1 MKKKLICTA
10 IILTM
15 ITSLTAC
22 GSNSASD
29 AASDNGSMAVS
40 TETATDS
47 EAEKETTETAS
58 TLSANN
64 KGDASDSTNKPAM
77 NNSTSSTNDS
87 KPNSTTESTAPATE
101 APRQDSHTTAQA
113 PATTRQPATEQP
125 TTTASP
131 ATTETPAAPA
141 TENRECPRSSTGKH
155 KWHEIYSTTTVV
167 DQEAWDETTPTGEYY
182 TTLEKH
188 LYSYAMSNEGFNSK
202 ILYTVDI
209 TDMSRE
215 QLRQYEIGHN
225 LKSNCLDACWSDYIE
240 VPDYNNPIYTTV
252 HHDAVTHTERVLDYT
267 ECTVCGAMK

>member
-10 IILTM
+10 IVLTM

-22 GSNSASD
+22 GSNTTSD
-29 AASDNGSMAVS
+29 VISDDDSMAVS
-40 TETATDS
+40 TEIATDG
-47 EAEKETTETAS
+47 EAEKATNETDS
-58 TLSANN
+58 SSLSANN
-64 KGDASDSTNKPAM
+64 KEGASNSTNKPAT

-101 APRQDSHTTAQA
+101 APRQDSHTTVQT
-113 PATTRQPATEQP
+113 PATTEQPATEHP
-125 TTTASP
+125 TTT
-131 ATTETPAAPA
+131 TPTAPA
-141 TENRECPRSSTGKH
+141 TENRECPRSSTGNH
-155 KWHEIYSTTTVV
+155 KWREVYSTTTVV

-209 TDMSRE
+209 TGMSRE
-215 QLRQYEIGHN
+215 QLRQYEIDNN
-225 LKSNCLDACWSDYIE
+225 LQSNCLDACWVDYIE

-267 ECTVCGAMK
+267 ECTVCGAHK

>member
-29 AASDNGSMAVS
+29 AASDDGSMAVS
-40 TETATDS
+40 TEIATDG
-47 EAEKETTETAS
+47 EAEKATNETDS
-58 TLSANN
+58 SSLSANN
-64 KGDASDSTNKPAM
+64 KEGASNSTNKPAT

-113 PATTRQPATEQP
+113 PAATEQP
-125 TTTASP
+125 
-131 ATTETPAAPA
+131 ATTEAPSAPTTPA
-141 TENRECPRSSTGKH
+141 TENRECPRSSTGNH
-155 KWHEIYSTTTVV
+155 KWREVYSTTTVV
-167 DQEAWDETTPTGEYY
+167 DQEAWNENTPTGEYY
-182 TTLEKH
+182 TKLEEH
-188 LYSYAMSNEGFNSK
+188 LYSYAMSKDDFPSK

-209 TDMSRE
+209 TGMSRE
-215 QLRQYEIGHN
+215 QLRQYEIDHN
-225 LKSNCLDACWSDYIE
+225 IKSNCLDACWSDYIE

-252 HHDAVTHTERVLDYT
+252 HHDAVTHTEQVLDYT
-267 ECTVCGAMK
+267 ECTVCGAHK

>member
-29 AASDNGSMAVS
+29 VASDDGSMAVS

-58 TLSANN
+58 ALSANN
-64 KGDASDSTNKPAM
+64 KGDASDSTNKPAT

-101 APRQDSHTTAQA
+101 APRQDSHTTAQ
-113 PATTRQPATEQP
+113 T
-125 TTTASP
+125 P
-131 ATTETPAAPA
+131 ATTEQPATTEAPSA
-141 TENRECPRSSTGKH
+141 PTTENRECPRSSTGNH
-155 KWHEIYSTTTVV
+155 KWHEVYSTTTVV
-167 DQEAWDETTPTGEYY
+167 DQEAWDENTPTGEYY

-188 LYSYAMSNEGFNSK
+188 LYSYALENKWDGK

-209 TDMSRE
+209 TGMSRE
-215 QLRQYEIGHN
+215 QLRQYEIDHN

-267 ECTVCGAMK
+267 ECTVCGAHK

>member
-29 AASDNGSMAVS
+29 VASDDGSMAVS

-58 TLSANN
+58 ALSANN
-64 KGDASDSTNKPAM
+64 KGDASDSTNKPAT

-101 APRQDSHTTAQA
+101 
-113 PATTRQPATEQP
+113 QP
-125 TTTASP
+125 TTTAP
-131 ATTETPAAPA
+131 TAPA
-141 TENRECPRSSTGKH
+141 TENIECPRSSTGNH
-155 KWHEIYSTTTVV
+155 KWREVYSTTTVV
-167 DQEAWDETTPTGEYY
+167 DQEAWDENTPTGEYY

-188 LYSYAMSNEGFNSK
+188 LYSYAVENKWDGK
-202 ILYTVDI
+202 VLYTVDI
-209 TDMSRE
+209 TGMSRE
-215 QLRQYEIGHN
+215 QLRQYEIDNN

-267 ECTVCGAMK
+267 DCTVCGARK